1 MHERLAAGDG
11 HGAGIHRHGQNAV
24 ALGEGVGHQWSDG
37 RDVDLQR
44 IDAQV
49 RLAGTFGQPDGEG
62 FQIELLAR
70 PLQVVKLLGGE
81 EFQRM
86 LLVGHR
92 AAAYRQALLGA
103 VLRDPPLGNQLAQQV
118 GKIERAVLGGRV
130 QHGHGVPSTWRAK
143 SKLAVKHPAL
153 SAAGVQL
160 CAALCRYFPAASRP

>member
-1 MHERLAAGDG
+1 
-11 HGAGIHRHGQNAV
+11 
-24 ALGEGVGHQWSDG
+24 
-37 RDVDLQR
+37 
-44 IDAQV
+44 
-49 RLAGTFGQPDGEG
+49 
-62 FQIELLAR
+62 
-70 PLQVVKLLGGE
+70 
-81 EFQRM
+81 M

-160 CAALCRYFPAASRP
+160 AQRYAVIFPAASRP